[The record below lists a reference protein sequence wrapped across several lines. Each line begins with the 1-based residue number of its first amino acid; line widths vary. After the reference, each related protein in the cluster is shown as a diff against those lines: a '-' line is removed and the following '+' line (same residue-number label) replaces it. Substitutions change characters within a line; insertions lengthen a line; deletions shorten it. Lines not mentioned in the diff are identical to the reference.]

1 MMAEMTGLA
10 EFSPAKLEAWAVEA
24 RSRTLGLVSDLSD
37 EQFLQVPLLRIINPF
52 LWEIGHVAYFQEYWV
67 LRHANGEPPMLPD
80 SDAWY
85 DSAQVPHD
93 TRWNLP
99 LPARSAT
106 IGYLEAVRDKV
117 LDRIANSSLS

>member
-1 MMAEMTGLA
+1 MAEMTGLA

-80 SDAWY
+80 SGVGGRKQAACW
-85 DSAQVPHD
+85 
-93 TRWNLP
+93 
-99 LPARSAT
+99 RS
-106 IGYLEAVRDKV
+106 
-117 LDRIANSSLS
+117 NSSFNSHQRRCGSRDHNKTQNPPWSPFGPVRHS